1 MDDIKVTLN
10 KTEKII
16 LYSLVGS
23 VPVGLFVFFA
33 FNMIFGKPTK
43 QIIRETDSLET
54 VNSVIDT
61 LYNDSQ
67 NHNTRTA
74 ILRNRQ
80 IYYISSEWESEIETG
95 DSLNKIK
102 GSFLLEVYKKDGKRK
117 VFDYRSIYPSKW

>member
-1 MDDIKVTLN
+1 MDEIKIALN

-16 LYSLVGS
+16 LYSLFGS
-23 VPVGLFVFFA
+23 VPLGLVVFFA

-43 QIIRETDSLET
+43 QIIRESDSLET
-54 VNSVIDT
+54 VNGVIDT
-61 LYNDSQ
+61 LFNDRQ

-80 IYYISSEWESEIETG
+80 IYYIEREWESEIETG

-102 GSFLLEVYKKDGKRK
+102 GSFLLEVYKKGGKKK
-117 VFDYRSIYPSKW
+117 VFDYRSTYPSNW